1 MKEELNTTSFTIN
14 INHII
19 KISTLPGKYRDYFL
33 SKRTEINLEAAIKA
47 YLEHLKAS
55 CLAANTIYC
64 YSRDLKR
71 LLERIGNIKLNLIS
85 GGMLDKHFIH
95 LRETELDS
103 SARSIVTINKI
114 KSVYRSF
121 FKWCFIKG
129 FIDKD
134 FTLDIRL
141 VRSNSMRTTPINP
154 EEISALLKIISTSN
168 DLHSQRDKALFSVY
182 AYSGIRRAEALA
194 LRICDYDCNAKILS
208 LQKSKGGAKKTQPI
222 PSILSFMLDGYLN
235 NDFCPKHSNC
245 TLPLFPGNK
254 PEDFLSGRQASNR
267 FVKWKRIAGIRKD
280 LTIHSFRASYATQL
294 YRSTKDPLLV
304 SHLLGHRS
312 VNTTTRY
319 IKEGFV
325 DIGDVLER
333 AFFVC
338 SAAGVN

>member
-1 MKEELNTTSFTIN
+1 MKEALNTTSFNIN
-14 INHII
+14 INHIV
-19 KISTLPGKYRDYFL
+19 KISTLPGAYRDYFL
-33 SKRTEINLEAAIKA
+33 PERTEIELEAAIKA

-64 YSRDLKR
+64 YSEDLKR
-71 LLERIGNIKLNLIS
+71 LLDKIGNIKLNLIS
-85 GGMLDKHFIH
+85 GGILDKHLIQ
-95 LRETELDS
+95 LRETGLDS
-103 SARSIVTINKI
+103 STRSIVTMNKI

-141 VRSNSMRTTPINP
+141 VRSNSMRTIPINP
-154 EEISALLKIISTSN
+154 EEISALLNTISTSN

-194 LRICDYDCNAKILS
+194 LRISDYDGNAKILS
-208 LQKSKGGAKKTQPI
+208 LPKAKGGAKKIQPI
-222 PSILSFMLDGYLN
+222 PSILSFMLDEYLD
-235 NDFCPKHSNC
+235 NDFSLKHSNC
-245 TLPLFPGNK
+245 KLPLFPGNK
-254 PEDFLSGRQASNR
+254 PEDFLSGRQAGNR
-267 FVKWKRIAGIRKD
+267 FDKWKRIAGIRKN
-280 LTIHSFRASYATQL
+280 LTTHSFRASYATQL

-319 IKEGFV
+319 IKEGFT
-325 DIGDVLER
+325 DIGDVLEK
-333 AFFVC
+333 AF
-338 SAAGVN
+338 SPNVNFL

>member
-14 INHII
+14 INHVV
-19 KISTLPGKYRDYFL
+19 KISTLPGEYRDYFF
-33 SKRTEINLEAAIKA
+33 SERTEVNLEPAIKA

-55 CLAANTIYC
+55 CLASNTIYC

-71 LLERIGNIKLNLIS
+71 LLDKIGNIKLNLIS
-85 GGMLDKHFIH
+85 GGMLDKHFIQ

-103 SARSIVTINKI
+103 STRSIVTMNKI

-168 DLHSQRDKALFSVY
+168 DIHAERDKALFSVY

-194 LRICDYDCNAKILS
+194 LRICDYDGNAKMLS
-208 LQKSKGGAKKTQPI
+208 LPKSKGGAKKRQPI

-235 NDFCPKHSNC
+235 NDFSLKNSNNK
-245 TLPLFPGNK
+245 LPLFPGNK
-254 PEDFLSGRQASNR
+254 PEIFLSCRQASNR
-267 FVKWKRIAGIRKD
+267 FDKWKRIAGIRED

-304 SHLLGHRS
+304 SQLLGHRS

-319 IKEGFV
+319 IKEGFIDV
-325 DIGDVLER
+325 GDILER
-333 AFFVC
+333 AFFPLI
-338 SAAGVN
+338 NFL